1 MRFVRKFIVDGG
13 FVGILQGGGNVVT
26 DIRDFVQQ
34 VKRAND
40 IVDVIGSYLELRQKG
55 TTHWARCPFHGEKT
69 PSFSVNRNLQ
79 IYKCFGCGES
89 GDVIKF
95 VEKYES
101 CTFMEAVE
109 ILAKRVNM
117 KMPETSFQRQD
128 REFSERKKKRDLYMD
143 ICRDTAVF
151 YYKTYYSPKG
161 AQARE
166 YVEKRGFTVDTAK
179 KFGMGFSPDRFSL
192 VKYLTEKKYALDDCA
207 KCGVLAKNAKGEYF
221 DALSYRLI
229 IPIFN
234 MQGKVIAF
242 GGRGM
247 DERTI
252 SFGKYKNTSDTPI
265 FTKKDNLFALNIAK
279 EQKQQTALPNIVV
292 VEGYM
297 DVIAMYQAGF
307 ARAVA
312 SMGTSLTENQAKW
325 LSRLT
330 DTVYICYDGD
340 AAGQK
345 ATVRGMDILDKAGL
359 EVKVMSVPEKLDP
372 DEYIKKYGKDA
383 FEQLI
388 DKALPLPD
396 YKLQILKNAYPIDSK
411 DPSKRNDALAKYV
424 KGAIVM
430 LKQLDDV
437 RQAQYVSAVSLI
449 TGYSQEYFRR
459 KLAGETTDEPQTD
472 SGGQLSPET
481 QAKYFVAASLLR
493 REQPLDVLSDKP
505 LCYTAFL
512 SNIYDYLS
520 QCKSSGAEPSLDMLY
535 TVCPDAGEIEY
546 SRIIDVDFSPQK
558 KEVNAK
564 FFEECLRLIQV
575 EKLKTEQEELTKK
588 YKETQDGEL
597 LVRLAELSKKITEKN
612 SPKN

>member
-1 MRFVRKFIVDGG
+1 M
-13 FVGILQGGGNVVT
+13 T
-26 DIRDFVQQ
+26 DLRDFIQQ

-40 IVDVIGSYLELRQKG
+40 IVDVVGSYLELRQKG

-101 CTFMEAVE
+101 CSFIEAVE
-109 ILAKRVNM
+109 ILAKRVNL
-117 KMPETSFQRQD
+117 KMPETGIQKQD
-128 REFSERKKKRDLYMD
+128 KEFAERKKKKDLYMD

-151 YYKTYYSPKG
+151 YYKSYYAERGKV
-161 AQARE
+161 ARNYIE
-166 YVEKRGFTVDTAK
+166 SRGFTLETVK
-179 KFGMGFSPDRFSL
+179 KFGIGYSPDRFSL
-192 VKYLTEKKYALDDCA
+192 VKYLQDKKYSLEDCV
-207 KCGVLAKNAKGEYF
+207 KCGVLAKSAKGDVF

-229 IPIFN
+229 IPVFN

-252 SFGKYKNTSDTPI
+252 NFGKYKNTSDTPI

-279 EQKQQTALPNIVV
+279 EQKQQTALPNLVV

-372 DEYIKKYGKDA
+372 DEYIKKYGKDE
-383 FEQLI
+383 FEKLI
-388 DKALPLPD
+388 EQALPLPD
-396 YKLQILKNAYPIDSK
+396 YKLQILKNAYPIDSP

-424 KGAIVM
+424 KGALVM

-437 RQAQYVSAVSLI
+437 RQAQYISAVSLT

-459 KLAGETTDEPQTD
+459 KLEGESVDEPNAD
-472 SGGQLSPET
+472 KGEQLSPET
-481 QAKYFVAASLLR
+481 QAKYFVAASLMRL
-493 REQPLDVLSDKP
+493 EQPLSVFTDKP

-512 SNIYDYLS
+512 SGVYDYLLE
-520 QCKSSGAEPSLDMLY
+520 CKANNTNPSLDMLY
-535 TVCPDAGEIEY
+535 TICPNATEQEY
-546 SRIIDVDFSPQK
+546 SQIIDIDFSTHKAEINK
-558 KEVNAK
+558 KYFK
-564 FFEECLRLIQV
+564 ECIRLIEV
-575 EKLKTEQEELTKK
+575 EKLKIEKEELTKK

-597 LVRLAELSKKITEKN
+597 LIKLTELSKKITEKLKPEN
-612 SPKN
+612 